1 MQVSAILD
9 GHQGDY
15 ANQGIASVL
24 RALDMIELVARSDGE
39 VGVTELAARC
49 GVHKSSVSRIMATL
63 ASRGYVRQNPDTGKY
78 SLGLHLAELGSAC
91 LAKIDIRQ
99 VAKPYIEEL
108 RRATG
113 ETVHLAVIMDSS
125 MVYIDKSE
133 SEHVL
138 GMKSRVGSSVPLHC
152 TGLGKALCAFLP
164 EDFVLARLK
173 RAGMTKYTPNTITDV
188 DSFLACL
195 ARVRECGYAF
205 DDEEH
210 EEGIRCVAVP
220 VMDHAGR
227 PVAAI
232 SASGPTVRVSR
243 ERQLEMIPLVAE
255 AGRRISAALGL
266 RGGGGL

>member
-1 MQVSAILD
+1 MAAVLD
-9 GHQGDY
+9 EHHGGL
-15 ANQGIASVL
+15 ANQGITSVL
-24 RALDMIELVARSDGE
+24 RALDMIELVAHADGE

-49 GVHKSSVSRIMATL
+49 GMHKSSVSRIMATL
-63 ASRGYVRQNPDTGKY
+63 ALRGYVRQNPDTGRY
-78 SLGLHLAELGSAC
+78 TLGLHLAELGSAC
-91 LAKIDIRQ
+91 LAKVDMRQ

-108 RRATG
+108 RRETG

-138 GMKSRVGSSVPLHC
+138 GMKSRVGASVPLHC

-164 EDFVLARLK
+164 EDFVLARLQ
-173 RAGMTKYTPNTITDV
+173 RAGMTKFTSNTITDV
-188 DSFLACL
+188 DDFLACL
-195 ARVRECGYAF
+195 ARIRECGYAF

-227 PVAAI
+227 AVAAV

-243 ERQLEMIPLVAE
+243 ERLHEMIPLVAE
-255 AGRRISAALGL
+255 TGRKISAALGL
-266 RGGGGL
+266 RGGGRL